1 VTSGEPGTHDP
12 FRRRFLY
19 QKTRID
25 NRKPQEA
32 FPRIETQ
39 KIVVLEPLTDSEVSE
54 SARFCSDFAADR
66 GLPRLLRRVMRE
78 ARRAA

>member
-1 VTSGEPGTHDP
+1 M
-12 FRRRFLY
+12 Y
-19 QKTRID
+19 

-32 FPRIETQ
+32 FLRIERQ
-39 KIVVLEPLTDSEVSE
+39 KIVVLEPLTDSEMSE

-66 GLPRLLRRVMRE
+66 AFSGLLPRVMRE